1 MEDNQSAIFSTY
13 IDTDEK
19 VWINLNHVV
28 SARLITD
35 LPEQLGLDPSITAV
49 LRVTLITGE
58 TYDLIND
65 MSEPYTRWAD
75 QFLFA
80 LNAFHGQ

>member
-1 MEDNQSAIFSTY
+1 MEDKQSAIFSTY
-13 IDTDEK
+13 IDTGEK

-28 SARLITD
+28 SARLITA
-35 LPEQLGLDPSITAV
+35 EQLGLDPSITAV
-49 LRVTLITGE
+49 LRVTMITGE

>member
-13 IDTDEK
+13 TDTDEK

-28 SARLITD
+28 SARLIT
-35 LPEQLGLDPSITAV
+35 AV

-65 MSEPYTRWAD
+65 TSEPYTRWAD

>member
-1 MEDNQSAIFSTY
+1 MEDKQSAIFSTY
-13 IDTDEK
+13 IDTGEK

-28 SARLITD
+28 SACLIKD
-35 LPEQLGLDPSITAV
+35 HRHMGLDPSMTAV

-80 LNAFHGQ
+80 LNAFHWH

>member
-1 MEDNQSAIFSTY
+1 MEDKQSAIYHTY
-13 IDTDEK
+13 IDTGEK

-28 SARLITD
+28 SVHSNVTSKHKGPVI
-35 LPEQLGLDPSITAV
+35 I
-49 LRVTLITGE
+49 RVTMVNGQEFTM
-58 TYDLIND
+58 INK
-65 MSEPYTRWAD
+65 SKTHQRWAD

>member
-1 MEDNQSAIFSTY
+1 MEDKQSAIFSTY
-13 IDTDEK
+13 IDTGEK

-28 SARLITD
+28 SARLIT
-35 LPEQLGLDPSITAV
+35 PEQLGLDPSITAV

-80 LNAFHGQ
+80 LNAFHGH

>member
-1 MEDNQSAIFSTY
+1 MEDKQSAIFSTY
-13 IDTDEK
+13 IDTGEK
-19 VWINLNHVV
+19 AWINLNHVV
-28 SARLITD
+28 SARLIKD
-35 LPEQLGLDPSITAV
+35 HRHMGLDPSMTAV

>member
-1 MEDNQSAIFSTY
+1 MEDKQSAIFSTY
-13 IDTDEK
+13 IDTGEK
-19 VWINLNHVV
+19 AWINLNHVV
-28 SARLITD
+28 SARLIT
-35 LPEQLGLDPSITAV
+35 PEQLGLDPSITAV

>member
-13 IDTDEK
+13 TDTDEK

-28 SARLITD
+28 SARLIT
-35 LPEQLGLDPSITAV
+35 PEQLGLDPSTTAV

-80 LNAFHGQ
+80 LNAFHGH

>member
-1 MEDNQSAIFSTY
+1 MEDKQSAIFSTY
-13 IDTDEK
+13 IDTGEK
-19 VWINLNHVV
+19 AWFNLNHVV
-28 SARLITD
+28 SARLIT
-35 LPEQLGLDPSITAV
+35 PEQLGLDPSITAV
-49 LRVTLITGE
+49 LRVTMITGD

>member
-1 MEDNQSAIFSTY
+1 MEDKQSAIFSTY
-13 IDTDEK
+13 TDTDEK

-28 SARLITD
+28 SARLIT
-35 LPEQLGLDPSITAV
+35 PEQLGLDPSITAV

-75 QFLFA
+75 QFLHA
-80 LNAFHGQ
+80 LNTFHGQ